1 MSAEMTLL
9 KATIDAWAINAK
21 REKEAADCNGAV
33 MLHTETGKVHHQYI
47 HWEAQEIAFKRVQE
61 LLTKAGVV

>member
-21 REKEAADCNGAV
+21 REKEAGLYKPEGSPQAVATDQFHEWNG
-33 MLHTETGKVHHQYI
+33 
-47 HWEAQEIAFKRVQE
+47 QEIAFKRVQE